1 MANEGYHEP
10 IAELTD
16 ETRDMHR
23 AITSL
28 MEELEAVDW
37 YNQRV
42 DACKDKEL
50 RAILAHNRDEEKEH
64 AAMVLEWI
72 RRQDPTFDKELRDFL
87 FTDKPITHD
96 SVGRR
101 GEKMGVM
108 ASRWASG
115 REDGRHFV
123 TPVGQ
128 LRWPRY
134 KLPGKFFKPDHS
146 PKKKCRSTQGKAAF
160 LF

>member
-10 IAELTD
+10 IEELSD

-42 DACKDKEL
+42 DATKNKEL
-50 RAILAHNRDEEKEH
+50 KAILAHNRDEEKEH

-72 RRQDPTFDKELRDFL
+72 RRQDPTFDKELKDYL
-87 FTDKPITHD
+87 FTDKQIAH
-96 SVGRR
+96 
-101 GEKMGVM
+101 E
-108 ASRWASG
+108 
-115 REDGRHFV
+115 
-123 TPVGQ
+123 
-128 LRWPRY
+128 
-134 KLPGKFFKPDHS
+134 
-146 PKKKCRSTQGKAAF
+146 
-160 LF
+160 